1 MFNNYVT
8 LITNK
13 KFECKFGKYNLICK
27 IGEYQEFGLEQV
39 SNESHSHSSYELCMI
54 LDGKGKFIY
63 NNTSFDIGR
72 KDIILADPHTTH
84 EVTCDNYDRLL
95 LLYIFI
101 DIHCPATSAAISST
115 EDLLI
120 DEFLKHHLSLCH
132 SNSKVL
138 PYLDFMNT
146 YARTCSTFNYGLY
159 QITKTLIM
167 ECLQALT
174 INKVTSL
181 PHVVP
186 STTLE
191 KAQDY
196 IDAHLHMKIYVA
208 DIAKHC
214 SISVRSLQYIFK
226 KELDISVIDYINQH
240 KIKLASHYLL
250 NHFSIMDAAALVGL
264 SDISHFNRVFKKLT
278 GFTPSQLQKLGKYN
292 HGFGR
297 RL

>member
-1 MFNNYVT
+1 MFSKIST

-13 KFECKFGKYNLICK
+13 KFECKFGKYHLICK
-27 IGEYQEFGLEQV
+27 IGEYHEFGLEQI
-39 SNESHSHSSYELCMI
+39 SNERHAHSSYELCLI
-54 LDGKGKFIY
+54 LRGKGKFIY
-63 NNTSFDIGR
+63 SDSSFDIAA
-72 KDIILADPHTTH
+72 KDIVLADPHIAH
-84 EVTCDNYDRLL
+84 EIICDHYDGLL

-101 DIHCPATSAAISST
+101 DVHCLESASPISCT
-115 EDLLI
+115 EDILI
-120 DEFLKHHLSLCH
+120 DEFLKHHVCIYH
-132 SNSKVL
+132 SSSKVL
-138 PYLDFMNT
+138 PYLDFINT
-146 YARTCSTFNYGLY
+146 YAHTSSTFNYGLY

-196 IDAHLHMKIYVA
+196 IDAHLHTKIYVG
-208 DIAKHC
+208 DIARHC

-226 KELDISVIDYINQH
+226 KELNVSVIDYINQH

-250 NHFSIMDAAALVGL
+250 NHFSIVDTADLVGL

>member
-1 MFNNYVT
+1 MFNNYST

-13 KFECKFGKYNLICK
+13 KFECKFGKYNLVCK
-27 IGEYQEFGLEQV
+27 IGEYQEFGMQQI
-39 SNESHSHSSYELCMI
+39 SNDSHMHSSYELCII
-54 LDGKGKFIY
+54 LSGKGEFIY
-63 NNTSFDIGR
+63 NDTPFDIGA
-72 KDIILADPHTTH
+72 KDIILADPHVTH
-84 EVTCDNYDRLL
+84 EITCDHYDGLL
-95 LLYIFI
+95 LLYLFI
-101 DIHCPATSAAISST
+101 DIHCKEEITPISST

-120 DEFLKHHLSLCH
+120 DEFLKHHLSLYR
-132 SNSKVL
+132 SSSKVL
-138 PYLDFMNT
+138 PYMDFINT
-146 YARTCSTFNYGLY
+146 YAFTCSTFNYGLY

-196 IDAHLHMKIYVA
+196 IDAHLHMKIYVG

-226 KELDISVIDYINQH
+226 KELNLSIIDYINQH

-250 NHFSIMDAAALVGL
+250 NHFSIVDAANLVGL